1 MDTATHKKTL
11 IKGGEFIV
19 KHAAPQDIYS
29 PEDINEE
36 QRAFSDATSEF
47 VEKRIAPQFD
57 AIEHKDFDKVVTL
70 LEEAGE
76 LGLLG
81 PVSPKPMEGWDWT
94 LIAKPTSLKS
104 WAVPKALA

>member
-19 KHAAPQDIYS
+19 KQAAPQEIYS

-47 VEKRIAPQFD
+47 VDKRIAPQFD
-57 AIEHKDFDKVVTL
+57 AIEHKEFEKVVTL
-70 LEEAGE
+70 
-76 LGLLG
+76 
-81 PVSPKPMEGWDWT
+81 
-94 LIAKPTSLKS
+94 
-104 WAVPKALA
+104 